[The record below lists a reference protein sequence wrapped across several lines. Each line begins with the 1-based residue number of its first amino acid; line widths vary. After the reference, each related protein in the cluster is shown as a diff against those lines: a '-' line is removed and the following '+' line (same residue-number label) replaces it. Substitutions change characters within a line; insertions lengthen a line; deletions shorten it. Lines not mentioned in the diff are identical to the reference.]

1 MTKYRL
7 VLSFILL
14 STIVGVFV
22 FPHTSQPTTSVRA
35 EDIKLVNVPTVVH
48 GFQKS
53 AQLPDGDLYLLP
65 NPMQLAISGAPAEG
79 VETFT
84 PNVVTFGADPVT
96 FGALQNT
103 SPQGLSLSTPSEK
116 VTAVTCAESIWDGNL
131 VIAGTSGTVGDKVRL
146 FLQTTEGKPGPEI
159 ALFTL
164 AAHGVVVTQLHKDLM
179 LFVDNRYAI
188 GPSTPQGS
196 LIAYSAAAGECG
208 QRTGLLTLAWPMM
221 KMSELEGC
229 FRVGVEI
236 ERNDTYGMTSVVI
249 TDIVVNRNAVP
260 GDENLKGVG
269 LLRSVLGGFPTG
281 IPCKPDCPYS
291 IQEPPLP
298 PQPNPGGGQGGE
310 CNTICYRSPQ
320 YFKLNIDSLPRGTV
334 IIGGVNF
341 NRPISTTDKRR
352 IEMALRGGF
361 TPLQQLNQEF
371 VAAQLNLL
379 NAGGDG
385 SPRVFYVLE
394 GPLTCYNLSFDP
406 ITLSNGFVLTPDS
419 LLKDVYRE
427 ARLAIFNNSVPDQ
440 IALTKILDLLN
451 GNNPQNVCH
460 RN

>member
-1 MTKYRL
+1 MTKFML
-7 VLSFILL
+7 VLSLILL
-14 STIVGVFV
+14 SSIVGVFV
-22 FPHTSQPTTSVRA
+22 FPQFTQRSDSARA
-35 EDIKLVNVPTVVH
+35 ADIMLVNIPAVVH

-53 AQLPDGDLYLLP
+53 SQLPDGDLYLLP
-65 NPMQLAISGAPAEG
+65 NPMQLAISAAPEGAEL
-79 VETFT
+79 FT
-84 PNVVTFGADPVT
+84 PNVNTFGADPVT

-103 SPQGLSLSTPSEK
+103 TPQGLCLSTPGEK

-146 FLQTTEGKPGPEI
+146 FLQTTDGKPGPEV

-164 AAHGVVVTQLHKDLM
+164 APHGVMVTKLHKDIM
-179 LFVDNRYAI
+179 LFVDNRYAT
-188 GPSTPQGS
+188 GPAVPQGGF
-196 LIAYSAAAGECG
+196 IAYSAAAGESG

-229 FRVGVEI
+229 FRFGVEI
-236 ERNDTYGMTSVVI
+236 ERAETFGMTSVVV

-269 LLRSVLGGFPTG
+269 LLRSVLSGFPTG
-281 IPCKPDCPYS
+281 IPCKPECPFS
-291 IQEPPLP
+291 AQEPPLP

-334 IIGGVNF
+334 IIGGVNY
-341 NRPISTTDKRR
+341 NRPISTTDKRK
-352 IEMALRGGF
+352 IELALRGGF

-394 GPLTCYNLSFDP
+394 GPLTCYNLNFDP
-406 ITLSNGFVLTPDS
+406 ITLSNGFVLSPDS

-427 ARLAIFNNSVPDQ
+427 ARQSIFSNNVQDQ
-440 IALTKILDLLN
+440 IAMTKILDLLN
-451 GNNPQNVCH
+451 GNNPQNICH

>member
-22 FPHTSQPTTSVRA
+22 FPHISQHSTSARA
-35 EDIKLVNVPTVVH
+35 EDIRLVNVPAVVH

-65 NPMQLAISGAPAEG
+65 NPMQLAISGAPAQG

-103 SPQGLSLSTPSEK
+103 SPQGLSLSAPSEK

-146 FLQTTEGKPGPEI
+146 FLQTIDGQPGPEI

-164 AAHGVVVTQLHKDLM
+164 AAQGVVVTKLHKDLM
-179 LFVDNRYAI
+179 LFVDNRYAT

-236 ERNDTYGMTSVVI
+236 ERNDIYGMTSVVI

-281 IPCKPDCPYS
+281 IPCKPNCPYS
-291 IQEPPLP
+291 IQEPPAP

-310 CNTICYRSPQ
+310 CNTICFRSPQ

-334 IIGGVNF
+334 IIGGVNY

-394 GPLTCYNLSFDP
+394 GPLTCYNLNFDP
-406 ITLSNGFVLTPDS
+406 ITLSNGFVLSPDS

-427 ARLAIFNNSVPDQ
+427 ARQSIFSNNVQDQ
-440 IALTKILDLLN
+440 IAMTKILDLLN